1 MDKKQIIGLLILA
14 FVVGGIMLA
23 VNLFAL
29 RKPQSTIH
37 SPQSTNWDSIRL
49 ARKDSAKAYWDSV
62 RIVRRDS
69 AKAYWDSVKVAR
81 RDSAKAYWDSVYTVW
96 DSVKKVRRDSIKL
109 VRNDSVLRVYIA
121 KRDTV
126 LDLNTAD
133 TMSLQ
138 YLRGIGP
145 YIAKRIIW
153 YRQDLGGFVSKEQ
166 LRDIEILRQYDADT
180 AYQFKFDSVLPHLV
194 VDTSLVQRLPINTM
208 TAAKLSKHPYIN
220 YTQARAIYELRRRKF
235 NLQPEDLMKVLS
247 EEEAQRLM
255 PYIDWTKKTKR

>member
-1 MDKKQIIGLLILA
+1 A

-23 VNLFAL
+23 VNLFAP
-29 RKPQSTIH
+29 RKPQSTIYN
-37 SPQSTNWDSIRL
+37 SRNGAQSTNWDSIRL

-69 AKAYWDSVKVAR
+69 GKAYWDSVRIAH
-81 RDSAKAYWDSVYTVW
+81 RDSAKAYWDSLKTARKDSFNQVK
-96 DSVKKVRRDSIKL
+96 DSVYGVR
-109 VRNDSVLRVYIA
+109 IA
-121 KRDTV
+121 KRDTI

-145 YIAKRIIW
+145 YIAKRIVW

-166 LRDIEILRQYDADT
+166 LREMDDLCRYNKDT
-180 AYQFKFDSVLPHLV
+180 THRFKFDSVLPHLV

-235 NLQPEDLMKVLS
+235 NLQPKDLTKVLS

>member
-81 RDSAKAYWDSVYTVW
+81 RDSAKAYWDSVRTIK
-96 DSVKKVRRDSIKL
+96 DSVHQI
-109 VRNDSVLRVYIA
+109 YTA
-121 KRDTV
+121 KRDTI

-145 YIAKRIIW
+145 YIAKRIVW

-166 LRDIEILRQYDADT
+166 LREMDDLCRYDKDT
-180 AYQFKFDSVLPHLV
+180 THRFKFDSVLPHLV

-208 TAAKLSKHPYIN
+208 TAAKLSRHPYIN

-235 NLQPEDLMKVLS
+235 NLQPEDLTKVLS

>member
-23 VNLFAL
+23 VNIFAL

-37 SPQSTNWDSIRL
+37 SPQSTNWDSIKL

-69 AKAYWDSVKVAR
+69 AKAYWDSVKVVR
-81 RDSAKAYWDSVYTVW
+81 RDSAKAYWDSVHAVW
-96 DSVKKVRRDSIKL
+96 DSLKTVRKDSVKQVRDSVYG
-109 VRNDSVLRVYIA
+109 VRIA

-145 YIAKRIIW
+145 YIAKRIVW
-153 YRQDLGGFVSKEQ
+153 YRQDLGGFVNKEQ
-166 LRDIEILRQYDADT
+166 LREMDDLCRYDRDT
-180 AYQFKFDSVLPHLV
+180 THRFKFDSVLPHLV

-235 NLQPEDLMKVLS
+235 NLQPKDLTKVLS

>member
-14 FVVGGIMLA
+14 FVVGSVMLV
-23 VNLFAL
+23 VNLLPSAKHPSSPPP
-29 RKPQSTIH
+29 KP
-37 SPQSTNWDSIRL
+37 NWDSIKM
-49 ARKDSAKAYWDSV
+49 ARHDSAKAYWDSV
-62 RIVRRDS
+62 KVVRRDS

-81 RDSAKAYWDSVYTVW
+81 RDSAKAYWDSVRTIK
-96 DSVKKVRRDSIKL
+96 DSVHRI
-109 VRNDSVLRVYIA
+109 YTA
-121 KRDTV
+121 KRDTI

-133 TMSLQ
+133 TTSLQ
-138 YLRGIGP
+138 HLRGIGP
-145 YIAKRIIW
+145 YIAKRIVW
-153 YRQDLGGFVSKEQ
+153 YRQDLGGFVNKEQ
-166 LRDIEILRQYDADT
+166 LREMDDLCRYDRDT
-180 AYQFKFDSVLPHLV
+180 AHRFKFDSVLPHLV

-235 NLQPEDLMKVLS
+235 NLQPKDLMKVLS